1 MTAVP
6 PADALSPGQVAR
18 VVVWASWVGLLGSLA
33 WRARGRRSAE
43 RRRDPVSL
51 AGLALEGVAFFGIFH
66 LRDASRALP
75 AASPPA
81 IAWPV
86 VALAALL
93 LVASVLLADRA
104 LAVLGS
110 QWRVVA
116 SVAADDRL
124 VMDGPYAYVRHP
136 VYTAMFGILVGT
148 GMLLAAPAVVAASTV
163 VYFAGTSIRIRSE
176 ERLLRARFGAS
187 QDAYA
192 RAVPA
197 LLPRWGGRSKAV

>member
-1 MTAVP
+1 MTAM
-6 PADALSPGQVAR
+6 PAVDPVFPVQAAR
-18 VVVWASWVGLLGSLA
+18 VVVLASWVALLGSLA
-33 WRARGRRSAE
+33 WRARARRSAE

-51 AGLALEGVAFFGIFH
+51 VGLVLEGVAFFGLFL

-75 AASPPA
+75 AVSPAA
-81 IAWPV
+81 IAWLV

-93 LVASVLLADRA
+93 LAASVLLADRA

-136 VYTAMFGILVGT
+136 VYTAMLGILVGT
-148 GMLLAAPAVVAASTV
+148 GMLLAAPAVVAAATV
-163 VYFAGTSIRIRSE
+163 VYFAGTSIRIKSE
-176 ERLLRARFGAS
+176 ERLLRDRFGAS

-197 LLPRWGGRSKAV
+197 LLPRWGGRSKPV